1 MRNSYLELFSTFFK
15 IGTFT
20 FGGGYAMLPVIER
33 EVVARKNW
41 LTEEEFTE
49 MLAVVQTSPGPVS
62 VNSSV
67 FIGYKK
73 AGWKGSLTAALGTIL
88 PSFII
93 ILLIAMVFSEIKDN
107 ATIEKVFKG
116 IRPAVVALIAA
127 PVVRMIKSSK
137 LTWKMAYIPILAVIV
152 IWYFNISPIYVILA
166 AGIWGITYNL
176 FTEGKHKNVK

>member
-67 FIGYKK
+67 FIG
-73 AGWKGSLTAALGTIL
+73 
-88 PSFII
+88 
-93 ILLIAMVFSEIKDN
+93 
-107 ATIEKVFKG
+107 
-116 IRPAVVALIAA
+116 
-127 PVVRMIKSSK
+127 
-137 LTWKMAYIPILAVIV
+137 
-152 IWYFNISPIYVILA
+152 
-166 AGIWGITYNL
+166 
-176 FTEGKHKNVK
+176 

>member
-1 MRNSYLELFSTFFK
+1 
-15 IGTFT
+15 
-20 FGGGYAMLPVIER
+20 
-33 EVVARKNW
+33 
-41 LTEEEFTE
+41 
-49 MLAVVQTSPGPVS
+49 
-62 VNSSV
+62 
-67 FIGYKK
+67 
-73 AGWKGSLTAALGTIL
+73 
-88 PSFII
+88 
-93 ILLIAMVFSEIKDN
+93 MVFSEIKDN

-166 AGIWGITYNL
+166 AGIWGIIYNL